1 MGVNMELEFD
11 KYCKVDQSPR
21 TVLPSPQHPKRSERR
36 IRKGRRSSKNE
47 DYEISLEKE
56 GFTEIKFRNYRS
68 VSCKNL
74 PSGDV
79 ELECNDFLRR
89 GSVYQ
94 SSTDRRFGK
103 PETRGGRKKV
113 EFSVN
118 SETPFSFSILDSIC
132 GSDEEVQAETEQKRS
147 STISLTSDSVSSSAK
162 LPRQP
167 CFMNLKER
175 QSDSGACAQR
185 DSMENQKFKCEKVR
199 SPSNNANALKERDS
213 LSLNKSLSAK
223 LAMPHSPTH
232 SEGDKTKESPKT
244 RFKKMFDPF
253 TKSKSHR
260 TPSYDAKLSSLADI
274 GKTKT
279 LRKSLLN
286 DFSSVVP
293 NVEAAGTPPVR
304 KEPQQV
310 IPPCSPAHLR
320 GNLKMEQKHGV
331 PYFEFSMAHSEDL
344 FVAKTWKA
352 ENALNWVYTFHSVQG
367 KKRSNASG
375 WGIKYSNKDSPMV
388 GQMQVQCYLCSE
400 LRGGGAFSNSMMT
413 EFVMYDIA
421 HARKSVTAEEEINCP
436 ENFKPL
442 GVSTESLAE
451 GNIELDDLFGL
462 SKPRLPTT
470 NAADRCSAD
479 FSTPYP
485 WTQADL
491 RPSFEIAAV
500 VVQVPFE
507 KRESLKYKRGDKLS
521 DLVTKDMHDDNNHVK
536 VNVVTPLGNHGLPS
550 SDESR
555 GASPLLDRWRLGG
568 GCDCGGWDMA
578 CPLVVFGNPSTQC
591 MYEHSLLDRGQ
602 PLNLYV
608 QGGKENMPALTIT
621 ITEKG
626 KYAVDFHAQ
635 LSILQAFAVCVAIM
649 HTTEAS
655 SLVEQEK
662 NKELLQCSSLKVL
675 VEDEVKILIEAVTE
689 EEKKKVAKTAEAHQP
704 SFVLN
709 PPFSPIARV

>member
-11 KYCKVDQSPR
+11 KYCKVGRSPR
-21 TVLPSPQHPKRSERR
+21 TVLPSPQHPKKGERR
-36 IRKGRRSSKNE
+36 SRKGRPSSKNE
-47 DYEISLEKE
+47 DWDLISLEEK
-56 GFTEIKFRNYRS
+56 GFREIKFRNYRS

-74 PSGDV
+74 PSGDI
-79 ELECNDFLRR
+79 ELECNDFIRR

-94 SSTDRRFGK
+94 STTDRRFRT

-113 EFSVN
+113 EFSLN

-132 GSDEEVQAETEQKRS
+132 GSDEEAQTEPEQKRS
-147 STISLTSDSVSSSAK
+147 SIISLSSDKVSSAK
-162 LPRQP
+162 PPRQP
-167 CFMNLKER
+167 CFMDLKER
-175 QSDSGACAQR
+175 QSNSGSCAER
-185 DSMENQKFKCEKVR
+185 DSMENQKFKCEQVS
-199 SPSNNANALKERDS
+199 SPSNDGNALKERDS
-213 LSLNKSLSAK
+213 FALNKSLSAK
-223 LAMPHSPTH
+223 LALPHSPTH
-232 SEGDKTKESPKT
+232 SEGDKTKGSPKT

-260 TPSYDAKLSSLADI
+260 TPLYDAKSSSSADTE
-274 GKTKT
+274 KTKT
-279 LRKSLLN
+279 LRKSLLH
-286 DFSSVVP
+286 DFAIVVP
-293 NVEAAGTPPVR
+293 NGDTGTPPVL
-304 KEPQQV
+304 KEQKQAAS
-310 IPPCSPAHLR
+310 PCSPVHLR
-320 GNLKMEQKHGV
+320 GNLKLEQKHGV

-352 ENALNWVYTFHSVQG
+352 ENALNWVYTFHSVTG
-367 KKRSNASG
+367 KKRSNAAG
-375 WGIKYSNKDSPMV
+375 WGTKYSNKDSPMV
-388 GQMQVQCYLCSE
+388 GQMQVTCHLCSE

-436 ENFKPL
+436 ENPKVL
-442 GVSTESLAE
+442 GVSSEISAE

-462 SKPRLPTT
+462 PKPRQPATSSV
-470 NAADRCSAD
+470 DRCSAD

-485 WTQADL
+485 WAQADL

-521 DLVTKDMHDDNNHVK
+521 DQVTKDKHDDSNLVK
-536 VNVVTPLGNHGLPS
+536 VNVVTPSGNHGLPS
-550 SDESR
+550 SGESR
-555 GASPLLDRWRLGG
+555 GPSPLLDRWRLGG

-578 CPLVVFGNPSTQC
+578 CPLLVFGNPSTQC
-591 MYEHSLLDRGQ
+591 TDEHSLLEKNQ
-602 PLNLYV
+602 PLKLYV
-608 QGGKENMPALTIT
+608 QGGKENIPALTIT

-635 LSILQAFAVCVAIM
+635 LSILQAFAICVAIM

-675 VEDEVKILIEAVTE
+675 VEDEVKIMIEAVKE
-689 EEKKKVAKTAEAHQP
+689 EEKKKAAKTTEEHQP